1 LSPAQLVRRNEEAEE
16 MGGYFI
22 INGNERLI
30 RFLITPRRN
39 HVISLIR
46 NSLSNRGLFYTQFG
60 VQIRCVRPDE
70 SSQTNTLHY
79 LSNGGA
85 TLRFS
90 WRKNEYMVPVV
101 LILKALVNVAD
112 KDIFLGILQNDFE
125 NTFLT
130 DRVELLLRSFKHYGL
145 YTGKQCREFLG
156 NKFRV
161 VMGCPEDWSD
171 DQVGDF
177 LLHRIVL
184 VHLQDK
190 RDKFRLLL

>member
-1 LSPAQLVRRNEEAEE
+1 MAPAQLVHRNEEAEE

-39 HVISLIR
+39 HVVSLVR
-46 NSLSNRGLFYTQFG
+46 NSLANRGLFYTQFG
-60 VQIRCVRPDE
+60 VQIRCVRPDQ

-90 WRKNEYMVPVV
+90 WRKAEYMVPVV
-101 LILKALVNVAD
+101 MILKALVNATD

-125 NTFLT
+125 NTFFT
-130 DRVELLLRSFKHYGL
+130 DRVELLLRGFKHYGL
-145 YTGKQCREFLG
+145 FTGRQCREFLG

-171 DQVGDF
+171 ERVGEFF
-177 LLHRIVL
+177 LDRIVL